1 MSRFLERLASGPPI
15 VADGGMGAVLASAV
29 PRIRCPEEANLRAP
43 ESVVDVH
50 LGYIRAG
57 ADLIETNTFGANRP
71 KLAEHFLDEDFERIN
86 SEGVRLAR
94 EARDVSGRDVFIAGA
109 IGPDSSRA
117 YAEQATV
124 LEGRGADLF
133 MLETFFD
140 LDDLEAAVAAVR
152 SVSSLPIVTLMS
164 FDSEGETIAGVSAH
178 TAGERLRALGVAAF
192 GANHG
197 AGPNAALRA
206 LGDMAGDGVLAA
218 LPNVGLASMSGQR
231 IVFPHATPAYFGEFA
246 AQARALGAGII
257 GGCCGTTPAQIAA
270 IRAAVDENQTP
281 AGPLLVRERSQAT
294 RPAPSSER
302 TQLQRMFDDGTF
314 VVSVQLDPPLGANPE
329 ALIETARAV
338 RDTNKA
344 QFVDVNDNP
353 RARARMSGI
362 MASVAI
368 ERFTGVE
375 TIPHLTPRDMTLTGL
390 ESILLGAH
398 AEGVRNILAVTG
410 DPPES
415 GDYPGKHT
423 VYDVDAIG
431 LVELLSKLNRGEDWH
446 GRAIDAPTSFFPGV
460 AVNPTADDLGLEVE
474 RFHRKVAAGARF
486 AMTQVLFDLESLEA
500 FRERI
505 GGWPIPVL
513 VGVWPVRTVETLV
526 RVHNETPGMVVPEHV
541 QQRYTR
547 AGANPREVGGELGPR
562 ADRGRAC
569 ARGRRVRHGTV
580 PRADERRRL
589 SPRASARRARAGGH
603 RRRARRVEHATHD
616 RGRHAVA
623 AGRAEACR
631 EDRGFDRA
639 ARIDRG
645 RAGVSMLDVACD
657 RRDEARD
664 GAVPVRVLR
673 QRLRRL
679 PDTARRALQRPVLR
693 IADDRDR
700 DAGLRIDER
709 QCERGRE
716 ARYT

>member
-15 VADGGMGAVLASAV
+15 VADGGMGALIASAV
-29 PRIRCPEEANLRAP
+29 PRLRCPEEANLRAP
-43 ESVVDVH
+43 ESVLDVH

-57 ADLIETNTFGANRP
+57 ADLIETNTFGANRS
-71 KLAEHFLDEDFERIN
+71 KLAEHFLDDEFEQIN
-86 SEGVRLAR
+86 SAGVRLAR
-94 EARDVSGRDVFIAGA
+94 EAREIAGRDVFIAGA
-109 IGPDSSRA
+109 MGPDPGRG
-117 YAEQATV
+117 YAEQAQL

-133 MLETFFD
+133 MVETFFD
-140 LDDLEAAVAAVR
+140 LDDLEGAIAAIRA
-152 SVSSLPIVTLMS
+152 VSSLPIVALMS
-164 FDSEGETIAGVSAH
+164 FDAEGETIAGVSARV
-178 TAGERLRALGVAAF
+178 AGERLRELDLAAF

-197 AGPNAALRA
+197 AGPTAALRA
-206 LGDMAGDGVLAA
+206 LSDMGSGVLAV

-270 IRAAVDENQTP
+270 IRAAVDGNLTP
-281 AGPLLVRERSQAT
+281 VGSILVRDRATAT
-294 RPAPSSER
+294 RPAAASEPTELAR
-302 TQLQRMFDDGTF
+302 FFDDGTF

-410 DPPES
+410 DPPEA
-415 GDYPGKHT
+415 GDYPGRGG
-423 VYDVDAIG
+423 VYEVDSIG
-431 LVELLSKLNRGEDWH
+431 LVELLGRLNRGEDHH

-460 AVNPTADDLGLEVE
+460 AVNPTADDLGLEAE

-486 AMTQVLFDLESLEA
+486 AMTQFLFDLEPLAA
-500 FRERI
+500 FADRI

-513 VGVWPVRTVETLV
+513 VGVWPIRTLELLV
-526 RVHNETPGMVVPEHV
+526 RVHNEVPGAIVPEHV
-541 QQRYTR
+541 QERYRR
-547 AGANPREVGGELGPR
+547 AGANAREVGGEIGHELIGAARDVADGVYVIAPFRSPMNVVDFLPELGQPEAQEPVETGLR
-562 ADRGRAC
+562 P
-569 ARGRRVRHGTV
+569 T
-580 PRADERRRL
+580 E
-589 SPRASARRARAGGH
+589 SSARRTTEAG
-603 RRRARRVEHATHD
+603 T
-616 RGRHAVA
+616 
-623 AGRAEACR
+623 
-631 EDRGFDRA
+631 
-639 ARIDRG
+639 
-645 RAGVSMLDVACD
+645 
-657 RRDEARD
+657 
-664 GAVPVRVLR
+664 P
-673 QRLRRL
+673 
-679 PDTARRALQRPVLR
+679 
-693 IADDRDR
+693 
-700 DAGLRIDER
+700 
-709 QCERGRE
+709 
-716 ARYT
+716 